1 MDKVFKQ
8 LGTQVFDL
16 CNYVTSNSVQ
26 SAFKE
31 FEAKYTKFKQ
41 LFLALREK
49 YLKYKKKEKKSNI
62 TSCER
67 SLEEKRKKKC
77 DTFSIDKHLREI
89 DWKKKNRTISYFR
102 RIRPLL

>member
-1 MDKVFKQ
+1 MDKVFEQ

-49 YLKYKKKEKKSNI
+49 SLKYKKKKKKSNI

-67 SLEEKRKKKC
+67 SLEEKRKKNV
-77 DTFSIDKHLREI
+77 TLFQLISI
-89 DWKKKNRTISYFR
+89 
-102 RIRPLL
+102 